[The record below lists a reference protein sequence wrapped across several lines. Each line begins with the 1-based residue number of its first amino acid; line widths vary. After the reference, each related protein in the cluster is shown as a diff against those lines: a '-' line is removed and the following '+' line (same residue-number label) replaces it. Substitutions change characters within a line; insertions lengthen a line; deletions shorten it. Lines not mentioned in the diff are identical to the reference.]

1 MKKDSDIRRGIIDN
15 EQNLVKN
22 SGGRVNKFD
31 NDVEEGIV
39 EYKKGKIDGDGRFG
53 RKMDLKEEFEKGILI
68 EVRRKMY
75 ISEDIMKGVFDEEKG
90 KLLDKY
96 SGENIKLEEEIEKNI
111 IDQDYVNVKENSS
124 GFWKKV

>member
-1 MKKDSDIRRGIIDN
+1 M
-15 EQNLVKN
+15 
-22 SGGRVNKFD
+22 
-31 NDVEEGIV
+31 

-111 IDQDYVNVKENSS
+111 ID
-124 GFWKKV
+124 